1 MINRLSKLSR
11 DTLTKLAQL
20 RNINVTKLQEDN
32 VIRRSKESDLIYILL
47 KSRKDPKEKK
57 VLRVIK

>member
-32 VIRRSKESDLIYILL
+32 VIRRLKKSDLIYILL
-47 KSRKDPKEKK
+47 KSKEDPKETFN
-57 VLRVIK
+57 LDI